1 MSKLLRANPAFALLA
16 LVCALATLAF
26 RPHLAA
32 RPFFSADP
40 GASGYHVV
48 KIYDLGG
55 SGGWDY
61 ITLDSAS
68 RRLFIARSSRVMV
81 VDADSG
87 RLLGQV
93 ENTPGV
99 HGVALAPDLGR
110 GFASDGAAD
119 MVTIFDMST
128 LKEIGTV
135 PAGKGPDAIVY
146 DPATKRVFAMN
157 GSSHDVTVIDAP
169 SGRVRATLA
178 LPGRPEFAVA
188 DGAGHLY
195 VNIVDKNEQVQIDSQ
210 NLAVTSHWS
219 IAPCEAPTGL
229 AMDIAHRRLFATCSN
244 VMLAVVNADTHAVVS
259 TQAIGKGPDGAAFDP
274 DTNFVFS
281 SNGHDGSLT
290 VIHEDTPNNYTV
302 VEDVPTQVNARTMA
316 LELRTHVVYLVT
328 AAYTPPP
335 APTEEDPH
343 PPRELVPG
351 SFVLLVVG
359 R

>member
-1 MSKLLRANPAFALLA
+1 MTKLVRANPLFALLA
-16 LVCALATLAF
+16 LLCALATLAF
-26 RPHLAA
+26 CPHLAA
-32 RPFFSADP
+32 RTLSTPDP
-40 GASGYHVV
+40 GASGYHVL

-61 ITLDSAS
+61 ITLDAPS

-81 VDADSG
+81 VDEDSG
-87 RLLGQV
+87 RLLGEV

-110 GFASDGAAD
+110 GFTSNGMAGTI
-119 MVTIFDMST
+119 TIFDMST
-128 LKEIGTV
+128 LKEIATV
-135 PAGKGPDAIVY
+135 EAGKDPDAIVY

-157 GSSHDVTVIDAP
+157 GNSHDVTVLDAP
-169 SGRVRATLA
+169 SGRVLATLT

-195 VNIVDKNEQVQIDSQ
+195 VNIVDKNEQAQIDSQ

-229 AMDIAHRRLFATCSN
+229 AMDIAHHRLFATCSN

-259 TQAIGKGPDGAAFDP
+259 TQAIGEGPDAARFDP
-274 DTNFVFS
+274 DSNFIFS

-290 VIHEDTPNNYTV
+290 VIHEDTPDNYTV
-302 VEDVPTQVNARTMA
+302 VENVPTQVNLRTMA
-316 LELRTHVVYLVT
+316 LDPRTHDVYLVT
-328 AAYTPPP
+328 AAFTPPP
-335 APTEEDPH
+335 LPTEDDPH
-343 PPRELVPG
+343 PARVMVPG